1 MDTIDQDRQTIERVL
16 LEHTRV
22 PYAHCEIQI
31 EAVFDRERDR
41 YLLVNVGWDRGA
53 RVHGALVHV
62 DLIGGKF
69 WIQRDD
75 TEEGIASE
83 LVSAGIP
90 KDRIV
95 LAFRRPQVRKHTEY
109 AEA

>member
-1 MDTIDQDRQTIERVL
+1 MDTVDQDRHIIERIL
-16 LEHTRV
+16 LDRTRI
-22 PYAHCEIQI
+22 PYAHGEIHI
-31 EAVFDRERDR
+31 EAVFDRAHDS
-41 YLLVNVGWDRGA
+41 YLLMNVGWDRGA
-53 RVHGALVHV
+53 RVHGSLVHV
-62 DLIGGKF
+62 DIIAGKF
-69 WIQRDD
+69 WIQRDG

-95 LAFRRPQVRKHTEY
+95 LAFRRPQVRRYTEY